1 MIRKTLVTLFILAG
15 IVLAASCNPARPS
28 PTSQANMPNP
38 ASVYCEQQGNKLE
51 MVTATDG
58 SQNGLCIFPD
68 GSSCDEWAYFRGECG
83 PAEQG
88 GSPSASTEVPAAAQD
103 IDSQNTSL
111 TPPPDNATATV
122 PAQVVIN
129 APLDYCFAYPQGFTL
144 LINGS
149 QVEVMG
155 PYSGLGG
162 VVAGMVWIDVID
174 APGRTALEIAD
185 EEVNAVV
192 GLSPLRSTVRMGGEE
207 ALVLEGMPGQD
218 AVRKIYIV
226 HNELLYTL
234 NFMPYQSDNDTANTQ
249 TETLFASVISSWVW
263 ISSGSPCPATY

>member
-15 IVLAASCNPARPS
+15 IVLAASCNSARPS
-28 PTSQANMPNP
+28 PTSQANVPNP

-51 MVTATDG
+51 IATAMDG
-58 SQNGLCIFPD
+58 SQNGLCIFPN

-83 PAEQG
+83 PAGQSS
-88 GSPSASTEVPAAAQD
+88 SPPTATEVPAATQD
-103 IDSQNTSL
+103 IDSQDTSL
-111 TPPPDNATATV
+111 THPPDNATVTV

-149 QVEVMG
+149 QVEAMG

-162 VVAGMVWIDVID
+162 VVAGMVWIDVKD

-185 EEVNAVV
+185 EEVNAVA
-192 GLSPLRSTVRMGGEE
+192 GISPLRSTVSMGGEE

-218 AVRKIYIV
+218 LIRKIYIV

-234 NFMPYQSDNDTANTQ
+234 NFMPYESDNDIANAQ
-249 TETLFASVISSWVW
+249 TETLFASVIPSWVW